1 MENLKEN
8 YNKIL
13 QLNKANYKLKK
24 ENEALL
30 ENATQLYHNNIEE
43 YKKRDLQIKKN
54 KETEKLNKIKIAL
67 LKNNIQYLFKMDFEG
82 IKTEIINVYNTKNI
96 GEKTKEKLQ
105 NIVKEYFKNN
115 FDINISC
122 YINHISN
129 YSGPLGL
136 EISLD
141 FLNEEGFKSFVFSY
155 DQVFR
160 ITFMKHNY
168 NNYELEIS
176 YYNNIDHYIPI
187 EDITKEAKKLINEHN
202 KAKKQIEKLYNTQKE
217 IYHEFTDYLNGFLY
231 EELKLEEKLLLY
243 Y

>member
-54 KETEKLNKIKIAL
+54 KEIEKLNNIKIAL

-96 GEKTKEKLQ
+96 GPKTKEKLQ
-105 NIVKEYFKNN
+105 NIIKDYFKNN
-115 FDINISC
+115 FNVNISC
-122 YINHISN
+122 YINYISN

-136 EISLD
+136 EITLD
-141 FLNEEGFKSFVFSY
+141 FLDKEGYKSFVFSY

-160 ITFMKHNY
+160 ITFMKYNY
-168 NNYELEIS
+168 NNCELVVS

-187 EDITKEAKKLINEHN
+187 EDIAKEAKKLIKEYN
-202 KAKKQIEKLYNTQKE
+202 KAKKQIEKLYNMQKE
-217 IYHEFTDYLNGFLY
+217 IYHGFTDYLNGFLS
-231 EELKLEEKLLLY
+231 ENLKLEEKLLLY